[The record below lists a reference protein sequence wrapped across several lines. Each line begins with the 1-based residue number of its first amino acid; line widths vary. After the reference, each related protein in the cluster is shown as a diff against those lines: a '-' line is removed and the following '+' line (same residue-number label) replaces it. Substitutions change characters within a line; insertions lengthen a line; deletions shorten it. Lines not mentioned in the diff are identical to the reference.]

1 MASNNNMTL
10 TIAIP
15 TYNRPDKVL
24 NTVKMLIPQLNG
36 NVQISILDNCSDIN
50 VKDYLEK
57 SIQNLGSYPINVIRH
72 KVNIGADA
80 NFARCFELCDTPWIW
95 TLGDDDLVIDNAI
108 DIILHEIQLYNN
120 YDLIGFNF
128 NSNCNKAERNKPIL
142 INNTHEMANNL
153 DFFGN
158 WLFISTAVYKTQEYF
173 KYIQFATWGA
183 YSMASQI
190 VPAMVAISNN
200 KTFVLSEKT
209 IADNIPLEDADERW
223 SAVKLSMVITSLLE
237 VPVKF
242 NNDYMAFGKK
252 LAVQQLVPIGAP
264 AYAIIKSVNDDLS
277 LIDDYHLYLYKQFYY
292 RSIDFREKKIKLFFQ
307 FHMWC
312 FLLKHPSILTLVMKL
327 FKRRFEF
334 IKKAFGKFDL
344 FIR

>member
-1 MASNNNMTL
+1 MTL

-24 NTVKMLIPQLNG
+24 NTVKMLIPQLNS
-36 NVQISILDNCSDIN
+36 NVRISILDNCSDIN
-50 VKDYLEK
+50 VKDYLEI
-57 SIQNLGSYPINVIRH
+57 SIQNLSSYPINVIRH

-95 TLGDDDLVIDNAI
+95 TLGDDDLVIEDAI
-108 DIILHEIQLYNN
+108 DIILNEIQLYNN
-120 YDLIGFNF
+120 HDLIGFNF
-128 NSNCNKAERNKPIL
+128 NSNCNCNKAERNKPIL
-142 INNTHEMANNL
+142 ISNTHEMANNL

-190 VPAMVAISNN
+190 VPAMLAISNN

-209 IADNIPLEDADERW
+209 IANNIPLDDVDERW

-237 VPVKF
+237 APVKF
-242 NNDYMAFGKK
+242 NKDYMAFGKK

-264 AYAIIKSVNDDLS
+264 AYVIIKSVNDDLS

-292 RSIDFREKKIKLFFQ
+292 RSIDFRKNKFKVFLMFRV
-307 FHMWC
+307 WY
-312 FLLKHPSILTLVMKL
+312 FLLKHTSILALIMKV
-327 FKRRFEF
+327 FKRRFDTN
-334 IKKAFGKFDL
+334 KKAFGRFDL
-344 FIR
+344 FLR

>member
-1 MASNNNMTL
+1 MTL

-24 NTVKMLIPQLNG
+24 NTVKMLIPQLNS

-57 SIQNLGSYPINVIRH
+57 SIQNLSLYPINVIRH

-80 NFARCFELCDTPWIW
+80 NFARCFELCDTSWIW
-95 TLGDDDLVIDNAI
+95 TLGDDDLVIDHAV
-108 DIILHEIQLYNN
+108 DIILNEIQFYSN

-128 NSNCNKAERNKPIL
+128 NSNCNNVGRNEPII

-173 KYIQFATWGA
+173 KYIRYATWGA

-190 VPAMVAISNN
+190 VPAMIAISNN

-209 IADNIPLEDADERW
+209 IADNIPLEDVDRNW
-223 SAVKLSMVITSLLE
+223 SSIKLSMVITSLLE
-237 VPVKF
+237 VPVRF
-242 NNDYMAFGKK
+242 NKDFISFGRK
-252 LAVQQLVPIGAP
+252 LAVQQLVPLSGPI
-264 AYAIIKSVNDDLS
+264 YAILKSVNNDLS
-277 LIDDYHLYLYKQFYY
+277 LIDSYHIYLYKQFYY
-292 RSIDFREKKIKLFFQ
+292 RSIDFRDNKLKLFFVFQ
-307 FHMWC
+307 TWC
-312 FLLKHPSILTLVMKL
+312 FLLRNTFVLGLVINL
-327 FKRRFEF
+327 FKDKFEDR
-334 IKKAFGKFDL
+334 KKLFGKFDL